1 MSTIPLPAPQPSDHR
16 PATAGGQA
24 DRWTVQAILDWTTGH
39 LADHGSESP
48 RLDAEILL
56 AQARDCRRIE
66 LYTQFD
72 QALTDQQRAVM
83 RDLVKRRAAREP
95 VAYLVGF
102 REFFGADFALTSDTL
117 IPRPDTETLIVELLD
132 LARQLPTPPAILDL
146 GTGCGCIAITLATQL
161 VSAQVSAVDISPAAL
176 EVARANAETHNV
188 ADRIAF
194 FAGDL
199 YEPIPPDRKF
209 QFIASNPPYVT
220 TAELDQ
226 LAPDIRDHE
235 PRTALDGGADGLD
248 VIRRLVAGAPDHLA
262 PGGSLLCEISPEQAD
277 EVGRLVAEQT
287 AFGSPRT
294 VTDLSGQARVV
305 VASID

>member
-1 MSTIPLPAPQPSDHR
+1 MSTIPLPAPQPPDHR
-16 PATAGGQA
+16 QPAAGGQA
-24 DRWTVQAILDWTTGH
+24 DRWTVQAVLDWTTGH
-39 LADHGSESP
+39 LADNGSESP

-72 QALTDQQRAVM
+72 QPLTDQQRSVM

-102 REFFGADFALTSDTL
+102 REFFGIDFALTSDTL

-132 LARQLPTPPAILDL
+132 LARQLTAPPAILDL
-146 GTGCGCIAITLATQL
+146 GTGCGCIAITIATQL
-161 VSAQVSAVDISPAAL
+161 ASAHVSAVDICPAAL
-176 EVARANAETHNV
+176 EVARSNAETHNV

-194 FAGDL
+194 SAGDL
-199 YEPIPPDRKF
+199 YGPIPPDRKF

-248 VIRRLVAGAPDHLA
+248 VIRRLVAEAPGHLA

-277 EVGRLVAEQT
+277 GVGRLVTEQP
-287 AFGSPRT
+287 AFRPPRT
-294 VTDLSGQARVV
+294 VTDLAGQARVI

>member
-1 MSTIPLPAPQPSDHR
+1 VSTIPLPASQPSDR
-16 PATAGGQA
+16 RQPPADGPVE
-24 DRWTVQAILDWTTGH
+24 RWTVQAVLDWTTGH
-39 LADHGSESP
+39 LADNGSESP

-83 RDLVKRRAAREP
+83 RDLVKRRAAHEP
-95 VAYLVGF
+95 VAYLVGY
-102 REFFGADFALTSDTL
+102 REFFGLDFTVTSDTL

-132 LARQLPTPPAILDL
+132 LARELPVPPAILDL
-146 GTGCGCIAITLATQL
+146 GTGSGCIAITIATQL
-161 VSAQVSAVDISPAAL
+161 PSARLAAVDISPAAL
-176 EVARANAETHNV
+176 EVARANAETHDV
-188 ADRIAF
+188 TDRIAF
-194 FAGDL
+194 STGDL
-199 YEPIPPDRKF
+199 FEPIQPDRRF

-226 LAPDIRDHE
+226 LAPDIRSHE
-235 PRTALDGGADGLD
+235 PRTALDGGSDGLD
-248 VIRRLVAGAPDHLA
+248 LIRRLVTEAPGHLA

-277 EVGRLVAEQT
+277 SVGGLLADQP
-287 AFGSPRT
+287 AFRTPRI

>member
-1 MSTIPLPAPQPSDHR
+1 VSTIPLPAPQPSDHR
-16 PATAGGQA
+16 QAAAGGQA
-24 DRWTVQAILDWTTGH
+24 DRWTVQAVLDWTTGH
-39 LADHGSESP
+39 LADNGSESP

-72 QALTDQQRAVM
+72 QALTDQQRSVM

-102 REFFGADFALTSDTL
+102 REFFGIDFALTSDTL

-132 LARQLPTPPAILDL
+132 LARQLTAPPAILDL
-146 GTGCGCIAITLATQL
+146 GTGCGCIAITIATQL
-161 VSAQVSAVDISPAAL
+161 ASAHVSAVDICPAAL
-176 EVARANAETHNV
+176 EVARSNAETHNV

-194 FAGDL
+194 SAGDL
-199 YEPIPPDRKF
+199 YGPIPPDRKF

-248 VIRRLVAGAPDHLA
+248 VIRRLVAEAPGHLA

-277 EVGRLVAEQT
+277 GVGRLVTEQP
-287 AFGSPRT
+287 AFRTPRT
-294 VTDLSGQARVV
+294 VTDLSGQARVI

>member
-1 MSTIPLPAPQPSDHR
+1 M
-16 PATAGGQA
+16 
-24 DRWTVQAILDWTTGH
+24 
-39 LADHGSESP
+39 
-48 RLDAEILL
+48 
-56 AQARDCRRIE
+56 
-66 LYTQFD
+66 
-72 QALTDQQRAVM
+72 
-83 RDLVKRRAAREP
+83 AA
-95 VAYLVGF
+95 
-102 REFFGADFALTSDTL
+102 
-117 IPRPDTETLIVELLD
+117 
-132 LARQLPTPPAILDL
+132 PPAILDL

-161 VSAQVSAVDISPAAL
+161 ASAQVAAVDISPAAL

-248 VIRRLVAGAPDHLA
+248 VIRRLVAEAPGHLA

-277 EVGRLVAEQT
+277 GVGQLLTEQA

>member
-16 PATAGGQA
+16 PAAAQA
-24 DRWTVQAILDWTTGH
+24 DRWTVQAVLDWTTGH

-83 RDLVKRRAAREP
+83 SDLVKRRAAREP

-102 REFFGADFALTSDTL
+102 REFFGIDFALTSDTL

-132 LARQLPTPPAILDL
+132 LARQLTAPPAILDL
-146 GTGCGCIAITLATQL
+146 GTGCGCIAITIATQL
-161 VSAQVSAVDISPAAL
+161 ASARVSAVDICPAAL
-176 EVARANAETHNV
+176 EVARSNAETHNV

-194 FAGDL
+194 SAGDL
-199 YEPIPPDRKF
+199 YGPIAPDRKF

-235 PRTALDGGADGLD
+235 PRTALDGGTDGLD
-248 VIRRLVAGAPDHLA
+248 VIRRLVSGAPAHLA

-277 EVGRLVAEQT
+277 GVSRLVAEQT

-294 VTDLSGQARVV
+294 SL
-305 VASID
+305 